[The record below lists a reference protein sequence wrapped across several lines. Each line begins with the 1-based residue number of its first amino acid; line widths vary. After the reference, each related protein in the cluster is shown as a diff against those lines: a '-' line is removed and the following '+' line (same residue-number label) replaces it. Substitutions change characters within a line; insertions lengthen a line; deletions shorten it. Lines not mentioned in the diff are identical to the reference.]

1 MKISKRAQADAKKL
15 LRGCLADG
23 RLDEGR
29 VRRVVALLLG
39 KKPRGYLAVL
49 THFRRRLRL
58 EIERRTATVQS
69 AIPLSDALEADVRA
83 RLEAAYGAGL
93 EFRFG
98 ADPAWL
104 GGLRIQV
111 GSDLRDG
118 TVRGRLD
125 RLQESLS
132 A

>member
-1 MKISKRAQADAKKL
+1 MKISKRAQADAKSL
-15 LRGCLADG
+15 LRGCFADG

-29 VRRVVALLLG
+29 VRRAVALLLE

-49 THFRRRLRL
+49 AHFQRRLRL
-58 EIERRTATVQS
+58 EIQRSTAIIQS
-69 AIPLSDALEADVRA
+69 AIPLSDALAARVRT

-93 EFRFG
+93 QFQFR

-111 GSDLRDG
+111 GSDLHDG
-118 TVRGRLD
+118 TVRGRLE